1 MPSINKKEKHCAKSL
16 NAILKVNVASIFC
29 HFPQG
34 NFFHI
39 HNLKLAKKL
48 PDVEVEKK
56 TTLLGVI
63 FYRAISD
70 FFYFATQLQ
79 LCM

>member
-1 MPSINKKEKHCAKSL
+1 MPSNKKEKHCAKSL

-70 FFYFATQLQ
+70 F
-79 LCM
+79 